1 VISWESIGELF
12 VQLELD
18 LIRSFRRNLAKHE
31 AWEKDEGF
39 SWPAWQALKLRNMEE
54 YRRENQKILGKA
66 FPQIEADTMQLLKEQ
81 YAEGYGI
88 AVEGRPEPRID
99 SDLPDGS
106 FFGMNNKRL
115 NRLIEDMTQ
124 GEKDVKTAALR
135 MMDDVYR
142 STVAKA
148 QLSMASGTKTLA
160 QAVDMEAKDFLSKGI
175 NCIEFKDGRRMNIA
189 SYSEMAL
196 RTAATRAKLQGE
208 AQRRKELGI
217 DTVAISQY
225 GQCSYT
231 CLPWQGRVYVDDVF
245 SDFEG
250 ERNVAGSFMLSRDGH
265 WYRPLSHAV
274 KAGLFHPNCRHTM
287 TSWQRGINPMPEPM
301 DFGPIEKAYKL
312 EQKQRRME
320 REIRKWK
327 RLAEGSQDPMNAAM
341 YRKQVREAQKN
352 LREFISQTNEAEG
365 KEVLRRSPWR
375 EKTFGVPNQLQDNM
389 QNLQVENTQKY
400 GIIKQGDTAMN
411 VDVEI
416 DRFTPCL
423 VEKDTGDII
432 STTYALAT
440 PKDLKEL
447 AKEGWLFNWRHR
459 DLKNCEIY
467 KLTVK
472 NNEKIQG
479 LVAIEESPQNFA
491 YHLKLAESAPHNK
504 GIHKHYEGV
513 GGHLFVIAVQK
524 SIEAGYGGFI
534 YFEAKNMQLVK
545 HYQEKFGATLMG
557 MPHEYS
563 MIIDEDAAENL
574 INAYTL
580 EE

>member
-1 VISWESIGELF
+1 MISWESIGELF

-18 LIRSFRRNLAKHE
+18 LIRNFRRNLAKHE

-54 YRRENQKILGKA
+54 YRKENQKILGKA
-66 FPQIEADTMQLLKEQ
+66 FPQIEADTMQLLQEQ

-88 AVEGRPEPRID
+88 AIEGRPEPRID

-160 QAVDMEAKDFLSKGI
+160 QAVDMAAKDFLSKGI

-225 GQCSYT
+225 GQCSDT

-245 SDFEG
+245 ADFEG
-250 ERNVAGSFMLSRDGH
+250 ERNAAGSFMLSRDGH

-287 TSWQRGINPMPEPM
+287 TTWQRGINPMPEPM

-320 REIRKWK
+320 QEIRKWK

-341 YRKQVREAQKN
+341 YRKQEREAQKN
-352 LREFISQTNEAEG
+352 LREFISNTNEAEG

-375 EKTFGVPNQLQDNM
+375 EKTFSVPDVSLKSSAKSAILESIKPDYVEITAKSVQNVGQVQSELLGAERSRSLQNANKRLLVRAAKEELGHEVGVVYSMDM
-389 QNLQVENTQKY
+389 KQVGGYLTGAAGNVKIPRQ
-400 GIIKQGDTAMN
+400 N
-411 VDVEI
+411 VDHI
-416 DRFTPCL
+416 ILHNHPDCGTFSFADLWRLADRDHLKMVVAVGNDGSVYL
-423 VEKDTGDII
+423 VEKTAG
-432 STTYALAT
+432 YAPRQFREKLR
-440 PKDLKEL
+440 EME
-447 AKEGWLFNWRHR
+447 AKGEW
-459 DLKNCEIY
+459 K
-467 KLTVK
+467 
-472 NNEKIQG
+472 
-479 LVAIEESPQNFA
+479 ASPQA
-491 YHLKLAESAPHNK
+491 YESEMESFLQGGNTY
-504 GIHKHYEGV
+504 GIH
-513 GGHLFVIAVQK
+513 
-524 SIEAGYGGFI
+524 
-534 YFEAKNMQLVK
+534 
-545 HYQEKFGATLMG
+545 
-557 MPHEYS
+557 YS
-563 MIIDEDAAENL
+563 KVER
-574 INAYTL
+574 
-580 EE
+580 